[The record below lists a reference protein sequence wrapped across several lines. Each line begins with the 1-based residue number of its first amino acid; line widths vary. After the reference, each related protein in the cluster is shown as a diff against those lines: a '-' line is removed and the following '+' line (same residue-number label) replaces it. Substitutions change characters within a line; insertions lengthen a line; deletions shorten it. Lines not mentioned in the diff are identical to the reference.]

1 MQQNHT
7 EILLQQTI
15 SPQLSV
21 NLSKIRTIAEGSS
34 DLLVNEFVLSG
45 LPAALLCCEGML
57 STSTMTELIL
67 KPITAIRLECPTAA
81 NVFAFIRNH
90 QLLSVSTV
98 QRQAPM
104 LTCSGF

>member
-45 LPAALLCCEGML
+45 LPAALLC
-57 STSTMTELIL
+57 
-67 KPITAIRLECPTAA
+67 
-81 NVFAFIRNH
+81 
-90 QLLSVSTV
+90 
-98 QRQAPM
+98 
-104 LTCSGF
+104 

>member
-57 STSTMTELIL
+57 HRDPAGMSHCG
-67 KPITAIRLECPTAA
+67 KCFRLYPESPA
-81 NVFAFIRNH
+81 VFYRPCRGKH
-90 QLLSVSTV
+90 L
-98 QRQAPM
+98 
-104 LTCSGF
+104 C

>member
-34 DLLVNEFVLSG
+34 DLLVNEFLFSAG
-45 LPAALLCCEGML
+45 CLPLCSAVRACCL
-57 STSTMTELIL
+57 RPL
-67 KPITAIRLECPTAA
+67 
-81 NVFAFIRNH
+81 
-90 QLLSVSTV
+90 
-98 QRQAPM
+98 
-104 LTCSGF
+104 

>member
-67 KPITAIRLECPTAA
+67 SLIHISEPT
-81 NVFAFIRNH
+81 R
-90 QLLSVSTV
+90 
-98 QRQAPM
+98 PY
-104 LTCSGF
+104 

>member
-67 KPITAIRLECPTAA
+67 KPITAIRD
-81 NVFAFIRNH
+81 RK
-90 QLLSVSTV
+90 SVV
-98 QRQAPM
+98 
-104 LTCSGF
+104 